1 MRIRDLLAAES
12 IELNGSAAGK
22 QDVLNKMV
30 DLMAKSGKIR
40 DVETYRKGVFAKN
53 KIWIFT
59 IWANVSCTIKTM
71 WGTICGLPL
80 SCSAG

>member
-40 DVETYRKGVFAKN
+40 DVENYSKGVLQEKKKEQTESEKELRLQNA
-53 KIWIFT
+53 
-59 IWANVSCTIKTM
+59 SQM
-71 WGTICGLPL
+71 L
-80 SCSAG
+80 

>member
-1 MRIRDLLAAES
+1 MKPTDY
-12 IELNGSAAGK
+12 IEWDNLK
-22 QDVLNKMV
+22 DIPFFLCQV
-30 DLMAKSGKIR
+30 
-40 DVETYRKGVFAKN
+40 VEDREN

-59 IWANVSCTIKTM
+59 IWANVSCTITTM